1 MAMFGA
7 CLLWTIA
14 AFGQSW
20 IGSSFNLDTSIVLQ
34 HTFQDQ
40 NLSRLKSCVHDEVF
54 YCIEMDAFH
63 HKESGYNAVLHA
75 LSLRD
80 YAQADIPLP
89 FPSTKER
96 KEQLATKLWIYDLSF
111 DKDFLVLSAQDLL
124 LLYRR
129 KNDSTFSFEA
139 MHAHPN
145 SKTAYLHE
153 GYLYILEEDH
163 DTGYKWFRRP
173 IRGGH
178 EEIILDLAYEA
189 PHVVQANPNRYLFH
203 DSTALYFLSTRFPVL
218 HKYSLNGNHLEDIN
232 FDLPQWHPF
241 SEDYI
246 QKSLSVPYGVERI
259 YATMDEIFEYSYP
272 KVVFPLGN
280 TYLLYYTQ
288 YDTLTGKSRPA
299 FASIDET
306 GRTRLHHAQDTS
318 QAPYSDGRFPFN
330 LFDTQEDKA
339 HTSWNDLLLEISA
352 EDTSDWHGRTP
363 DEYKQAREAY
373 FKRNDPVFK
382 IRIMRYKNNDP
393 ASLPFFVDTDSR
405 PLALDNLPRGKH
417 VLLVNNELECSA
429 CVRHLLQLL
438 NDTIADDVH
447 IGILYPY
454 IPGALLERE
463 IQRNTAQHLER
474 PFRLYYLDRK
484 QYASYPSFMQPDSI
498 TYPALLFHETGRA
511 PILFSLNDILDD
523 DPYSF
528 SFQKSFLDFWRKF
541 NTTTPKERRP

>member
-1 MAMFGA
+1 MGMFGA
-7 CLLWTIA
+7 CLFWTVA

-20 IGSSFNLDTSIVLQ
+20 TGSLFNLDTSIVLR
-34 HTFQDQ
+34 HTFQGQ
-40 NLSRLKSCVHDEVF
+40 NPSRLKSCVHDNTF
-54 YCIEMDAFH
+54 YFIEMDAFQ
-63 HKESGYNAVLHA
+63 HKESGHNAVLHA

-80 YAQADIPLP
+80 YAQADITLP
-89 FPSTKER
+89 FPATKDR
-96 KEQLATKLWIYDLSF
+96 KEQLASKLWIYDLSF
-111 DKDFLVLSAQDLL
+111 DKDFMVLSAQDHL

-129 KNDSTFSFEA
+129 KDDSTFTFEA
-139 MHAHPN
+139 MHSHPN
-145 SKTAYLHE
+145 SKAAYLHN
-153 GYLYILEEDH
+153 GHLYILEEDH
-163 DTGYKWFRRP
+163 DAGYRWFRRP
-173 IRGGH
+173 
-178 EEIILDLAYEA
+178 
-189 PHVVQANPNRYLFH
+189 ANPNRYLFH

-218 HKYSLNGNHLEDIN
+218 HKYSLDGKHLEDIN

-241 SEDYI
+241 SDDYI

-259 YATMDEIFEYSYP
+259 YATMGEIFEYSYP
-272 KVVFPLGN
+272 KAVFPLGN

-299 FASIDET
+299 FASIGET

-318 QAPYSDGRFPFN
+318 RAPYSNGRFPFN

-339 HTSWNDLLLEISA
+339 RISWNDLLLEISA
-352 EDTSDWHGRTP
+352 EDTSNWHGRTP
-363 DEYKQAREAY
+363 DEYKHAREAY

-382 IRIMRYKNNDP
+382 IRIMRYKNTDP
-393 ASLPFFVDTDSR
+393 ASLPFFVDTDSK
-405 PLALDNLPRGKH
+405 PHALDDLPRGKH

-429 CVRHLLQLL
+429 CVRHLLQLFD
-438 NDTIADDVH
+438 DTIANDVH

-484 QYASYPSFMQPDSI
+484 QHASYPSFIQPDSI
-498 TYPALLFHETGRA
+498 SYPALLFHETGRA
-511 PILFSLNDILDD
+511 PILFSLDDILDD

-528 SFQKSFLDFWRKF
+528 SFQDNFLDFWRKF
-541 NTTTPKERRP
+541 NSTTPKER